1 MNTKE
6 YLGSSIKICRKEAKV
21 EQDMLTD
28 YADIS
33 LWTLSRIEN
42 GKANPSLQKLENILE
57 ILGLELVLRK
67 KSDGSIIE
75 RIVDEDR

>member
-6 YLGSSIKICRKEAKV
+6 YLGNTIKTRRKEAKV
-21 EQDMLTD
+21 EQSMLTD

-42 GKANPSLQKLENILE
+42 GKANPSLEKLENILE
-57 ILGLELVLRK
+57 VLGLELVLRK

>member
-6 YLGSSIKICRKEAKV
+6 YLGNTIKTRRKEAKV
-21 EQDMLTD
+21 EQSMLID

-42 GKANPSLQKLENILE
+42 GKANPSLEKLENILE
-57 ILGLELVLRK
+57 VLGLELVLRK